1 MNLWKKGVAASLSLL
16 LVFSITPV
24 HAEDFES
31 YDEYDDDE
39 DYDAYEDYDGY
50 GGYEENGDYD
60 DGYIFWRYL
69 AKHASDSYDASQVHP
84 WDDCVQIRG
93 SS

>member
-31 YDEYDDDE
+31 YDGYDDDE
-39 DYDAYEDYDGY
+39 DYDEALYWQNKTLDCLQKRGKALDKRLWLRGY
-50 GGYEENGDYD
+50 Y
-60 DGYIFWRYL
+60 
-69 AKHASDSYDASQVHP
+69 
-84 WDDCVQIRG
+84 
-93 SS
+93 